1 MTAPTP
7 APAATPAPAPAVSG
21 PRFDLPTLEGESRPF
36 WDGLKAGVLNIGHC
50 NACGKAHYYPRPF
63 CPHCWSEDVTLKPA
77 SGKGVL
83 YTWSVIHM
91 NDQAP
96 FKDWL
101 PYVAAMVDLEE
112 GVRVSTNIV
121 GCDLA
126 ALAVGMPVNAEFT
139 EVTPEIS
146 KAVFRPA

>member
-1 MTAPTP
+1 MSAPIT
-7 APAATPAPAPAVSG
+7 TG
-21 PRFDLPTLEGESRPF
+21 PRFDLPTIEAESRPF
-36 WDGLKAGVLNIGHC
+36 WDGLSAGALNIGHC

-77 SGKGVL
+77 SGKGTL

-91 NDQAP
+91 NDQPP
-96 FKDWL
+96 FKDWI

-112 GVRVSTNIV
+112 GVRVTTNIV
-121 GCDLA
+121 GCDID
-126 ALAVGMPVNAEFT
+126 ALKVGMPVNVEFA